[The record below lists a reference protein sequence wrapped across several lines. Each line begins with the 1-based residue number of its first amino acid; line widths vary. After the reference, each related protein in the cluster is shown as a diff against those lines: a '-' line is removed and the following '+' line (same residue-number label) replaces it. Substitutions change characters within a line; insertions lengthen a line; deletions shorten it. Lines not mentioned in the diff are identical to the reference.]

1 MAPEVGKDRD
11 AWCNKC
17 SLVLA
22 HVVVSLKGTRA
33 HRVEC
38 KTCRD
43 THAYRKSEPGSRARA
58 TPKTPRKTD
67 YQKAVDGRDFAT
79 AIGYLTSSTFA
90 KDDLVSHP
98 KFGVGV
104 VTDVLDSRMVSV
116 VFEVGEKRMLH
127 ARVAA

>member
-1 MAPEVGKDRD
+1 MAAEVGKDRD

-17 SLVLA
+17 KLVLA

-43 THAYRKSEPGSRARA
+43 VHAYRKSEPGSRARA

-67 YQKAVDGRDFAT
+67 YEKAVEGRDAST
-79 AIGYLTSSTFA
+79 AVGYSTGATFA
-90 KDDLVSHP
+90 KDDLISHA
-98 KFGVGV
+98 KFGLGV
-104 VTDVLDSRMVSV
+104 VTEVLDSRMVAV
-116 VFEVGEKRMLH
+116 VFEAGAKRMLH
-127 ARVAA
+127 GRTA